1 MIEEV
6 FNSSELNDV
15 NSDENVIPRVQLIFL
30 CVFVGLF
37 GVSLYYI
44 ISRWSNGI
52 RCQILEYF
60 SGVLLIFII
69 SQILFLTNWLSIIHF
84 SKEIPYVELF
94 GNLFYILGNGLFL
107 LLLLIIGQGW
117 TNSTQYGVNV
127 FQRILNYLI
136 TLSMIGL
143 SWTIYIMFVFDVE
156 FNENNNNDNSNSN
169 NNYSYYLD
177 TTPGYILVSLYGVI
191 VGFFLFSNHLYYRI
205 EIDGSKKKLMFIFTV
220 VFLNWFLLHPIVIIV
235 AHFIDP
241 YIKYRVVTI
250 LNLLIN
256 TIFFILLLFLFRP
269 KYNHNHGH
277 FLNRFFGNNNNR
289 DDEDDEDD
297 DDDEGNEED
306 ADDYN
311 VASSSSNPKNE
322 KKQLLPSS
330 NPTPTIEI
338 SQ

>member
-1 MIEEV
+1 MIEEF
-6 FNSSELNDV
+6 FNSSELNNV

-60 SGVLLIFII
+60 SAVLLIFII
-69 SQILFLTNWLSIIHF
+69 SQVLFLSNWLSIIHF
-84 SKEIPYVELF
+84 SKEIMYVELF
-94 GNLFYILGNGLFL
+94 GNC
-107 LLLLIIGQGW
+107 W
-117 TNSTQYGVNV
+117 TNSNQYGTNV

-156 FNENNNNDNSNSN
+156 FNSNNSN
-169 NNYSYYLD
+169 NGNYIYYLD
-177 TTPGYILVSLYGVI
+177 TTAGYILVSLYGVI
-191 VGFFLFSNHLYYRI
+191 VGFFIFSNHLYYRD

-220 VFLNWFLLHPIVIIV
+220 IFLNWFLLHPIVIIV

-241 YIKYRVVTI
+241 YIKYRVITI

-256 TIFFILLLFLFRP
+256 TIFFMVLLFLFRP

-277 FLNRFFGNNNNR
+277 FLSQFFGNNNH
-289 DDEDDEDD
+289 D
-297 DDDEGNEED
+297 DDDEEEDNEED
-306 ADDYN
+306 VDDYN
-311 VASSSSNPKNE
+311 VPSSSNNPKNE
-322 KKQLLPSS
+322 KKPLLQQQKE
-330 NPTPTIEI
+330 PTPTIEV

>member
-1 MIEEV
+1 MIEE
-6 FNSSELNDV
+6 FYNSSELNDA

-52 RCQILEYF
+52 RCQIIEYF
-60 SGVLLIFII
+60 SAVLLIFII
-69 SQILFLTNWLSIIHF
+69 SHILFLTNWLSIIHF
-84 SKEIPYVELF
+84 SKEIIYVELF

-107 LLLLIIGQGW
+107 FLLLIIGQGW
-117 TNSTQYGVNV
+117 TNSTQYGTNV

-156 FNENNNNDNSNSN
+156 FNPITNNNN
-169 NNYSYYLD
+169 YIYYLD
-177 TTPGYILVSLYGVI
+177 TTPGYILVSLYGII
-191 VGFFLFSNHLYYRI
+191 VGFFLFSNHLYYRD
-205 EIDGSKKKLMFIFTV
+205 EIDVSKKKLIFIFTV

-256 TIFFILLLFLFRP
+256 TIFFIVLLFLFRP

-277 FLNRFFGNNNNR
+277 FLSQFFGNNNSDY
-289 DDEDDEDD
+289 DDNDEEDD
-297 DDDEGNEED
+297 EED

-311 VASSSSNPKNE
+311 VASSSNNPKNE
-322 KKQLLPSS
+322 KKPLLQQSD
-330 NPTPTIEI
+330 PTPTIEI

>member
-1 MIEEV
+1 MIEEN
-6 FNSSELNDV
+6 FNSSELNNV

-30 CVFVGLF
+30 CVFFGLF

-60 SGVLLIFII
+60 SAVLLIFII
-69 SQILFLTNWLSIIHF
+69 SHTLFLSNWLSIIHF
-84 SKEIPYVELF
+84 SKEIKYVELF

-117 TNSTQYGVNV
+117 TNSTQYGINV

-143 SWTIYIMFVFDVE
+143 SWTIYIMFVFDIS
-156 FNENNNNDNSNSN
+156 NGNNNNN
-169 NNYSYYLD
+169 NNNNQYIYYLD

-191 VGFFLFSNHLYYRI
+191 VGFFLFSNHLYYRD
-205 EIDGSKKKLMFIFTV
+205 EIDGSKKKLIFIFSV
-220 VFLNWFLLHPIVIIV
+220 IFLNWFLLHPIVIIV

-256 TIFFILLLFLFRP
+256 TIFFMVLMFLFRP

-277 FLNRFFGNNNNR
+277 FLSQFFGNNNGI
-289 DDEDDEDD
+289 DD
-297 DDDEGNEED
+297 DDDEEEEEEED

-311 VASSSSNPKNE
+311 VASGSNNNKNE
-322 KKQLLPSS
+322 KKPLIQKNDS
-330 NPTPTIEI
+330 TPTIEI